1 MHHSFNKGILKMVQ
15 IGDKQFKK
23 HIGSRKIQCR
33 VKSLGKRIEK
43 DYKGKQPIF
52 LVVLNGAMI
61 FASDLL
67 KNINTETEYYCIKVD
82 SYHGGVKTSGKVEI
96 SGTLPDLFN
105 KDIIIIEDIIDTG
118 NTMATLIEYISKKQP
133 SSIEIATLFSKP
145 AMRQEYVYARYVGF
159 VIDPLFIVGYGLD
172 YDQKGRN
179 LKDIYIL
186 NETV

>member
-1 MHHSFNKGILKMVQ
+1 MVQ
-15 IGDKQFKK
+15 LGDKQFKK
-23 HIGSRKIQCR
+23 YIGSGKIQRR

-43 DYKGKQPIF
+43 DYKGNTTNPIF

-67 KNINTETEYYCIKVD
+67 KSINIETEYYCIKVD
-82 SYHGGVKTSGKVEI
+82 SYHGGVKTTGKVEI
-96 SGTLPDLFN
+96 SGALPDLFN
-105 KDIIIIEDIIDTG
+105 RDIIIVEDIVDTG
-118 NTMATLIEYISKKQP
+118 NTMATLFEYISKKQP

-145 AMRQEYVYARYVGF
+145 AMRQEYVYARYIGF

-186 NETV
+186 KEPV